1 MEALGISIPGVIA
14 QMVNFSLL
22 LALLYVVLYKPVL
35 KMLDQR
41 SARIK
46 ESMEQAE
53 AIKEETA
60 RTEQRV
66 KAQLETASKE
76 GQAIIAQAAQIGER
90 LKEEAKQE
98 ARKET
103 ETILARARAEI
114 QRESEAATER
124 LRREFADLAILA
136 AEKVI
141 SKSLDKAAH
150 KALIDEVLEKA
161 ASLRK
166 N

>member
-1 MEALGISIPGVIA
+1 MEALGFNIPGIIA
-14 QMVNFSLL
+14 QIVNFSLL
-22 LALLYVVLYKPVL
+22 LGLLYMVLYKPVL

-46 ESMEQAE
+46 ESMDRAE
-53 AIKEETA
+53 ALKEETA

-66 KAQLETASKE
+66 QAHLEEARKE
-76 GQAIIAQAAQIGER
+76 SQAIIAQAAQIGER
-90 LKEEAKQE
+90 LKEEARQD

-103 ETILARARAEI
+103 ESILARARAEI
-114 QRESEAATER
+114 RIETDAATDR
-124 LRREFADLAILA
+124 LRKEFADLAILA

-141 SKSLDKAAH
+141 SVSLDKAAH
-150 KALIDEVLEKA
+150 KRLIDEVLEKSA
-161 ASLRK
+161 GLRK